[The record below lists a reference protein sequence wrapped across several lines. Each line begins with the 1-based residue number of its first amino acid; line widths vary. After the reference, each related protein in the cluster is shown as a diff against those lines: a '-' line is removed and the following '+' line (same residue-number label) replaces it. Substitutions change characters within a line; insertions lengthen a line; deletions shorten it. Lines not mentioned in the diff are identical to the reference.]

1 MAEPVLELSNIE
13 KEFGSDGVVTRVLSG
28 IDLRVDAGEL
38 VAIIGPSGSG
48 KSTLLN
54 IIGLLMSPTR
64 GTLRILGEDVAAL
77 DDAALTHLRGRRVG
91 FIFQFH
97 HLLAGLSAAQNLMLP
112 LMIEKG
118 RATED
123 MRATAL
129 GALAEVGVEHK
140 ADVKPSRLS
149 GGEQQ
154 RIAVA
159 RALVKNPPLVLADE
173 PTGNLDTENSERVFE
188 LMRRYN
194 RERGTAVVIV
204 THDTRIAERCARVVE
219 VIDGRIHRD
228 ERTAGGAARMSV
240 KDPEARGPLAS

>member
-1 MAEPVLELSNIE
+1 MADPVLELTRID
-13 KEFGSDGVVTRVLSG
+13 KEFGAHGIVTRVLRSV
-28 IDLRVDAGEL
+28 DLRVDAGEL

-64 GTLRILGEDVAAL
+64 GGLRLLSQEVATL
-77 DDAALTHLRGRRVG
+77 DDDALTRLRGQRIG

-97 HLLAGLSAAQNLMLP
+97 HLLSGLTAAQNVMLP
-112 LMIEKG
+112 LMIEQG
-118 RATED
+118 RASAG

-129 GALAEVGVEHK
+129 RALAEVGLEQKVD
-140 ADVKPSRLS
+140 AKPTQLS

-154 RIAVA
+154 RVAVA
-159 RALVKNPPLVLADE
+159 RALVKDPALVLADE

-194 RERGTAVVIV
+194 RERGTAFVIV
-204 THDTRIAERCARVVE
+204 THDTRIAARCARVVE
-219 VIDGRIHRD
+219 VIDGSIRRD
-228 ERTAGGAARMSV
+228 QPVPQVGAPSA
-240 KDPEARGPLAS
+240 

>member
-13 KEFGSDGVVTRVLSG
+13 KEFGNDGVLTRVLSG
-28 IDLRVDAGEL
+28 VNLRVDAGEL

-64 GTLRILGEDVAAL
+64 GTLRIMAEDVATL
-77 DDAALTHLRGRRVG
+77 DDATLTRLRGRRVG

-112 LMIEKG
+112 LMIERG
-118 RATED
+118 RATAG
-123 MRATAL
+123 MRARAL
-129 GALAEVGVEHK
+129 AALAEVGVEHK
-140 ADVKPSRLS
+140 ADVRPARLS

-194 RERGTAVVIV
+194 RERGTAFVIV

-228 ERTAGGAARMSV
+228 APTRST
-240 KDPEARGPLAS
+240 

>member
-13 KEFGSDGVVTRVLSG
+13 KEFGNDGVVTRVLSG
-28 IDLRVDAGEL
+28 INLRIDAGEL

-64 GTLRILGEDVAAL
+64 GTLRILSEDVAEL
-77 DDAALTHLRGRRVG
+77 DDAALTRLRGRRVG

-123 MRATAL
+123 MRAKAL
-129 GALAEVGVEHK
+129 GALAEVGVAHK
-140 ADVKPSRLS
+140 ADVQPSRLS

-194 RERGTAVVIV
+194 RERGTAFVIV
-204 THDTRIAERCARVVE
+204 THDARIAERCARVVE

-228 ERTAGGAARMSV
+228 ARTTGDHSANLRQ
-240 KDPEARGPLAS
+240 

>member
-1 MAEPVLELSNIE
+1 MADPVLELSNVE
-13 KEFGSDGVVTRVLSG
+13 KEFGTDGVVTRVLSG
-28 IDLRVDAGEL
+28 VNLRVEAGEL

-64 GTLRILGEDVAAL
+64 GTVHVMGENVAAL
-77 DDAALTHLRGRRVG
+77 DDAALTRLRGQRVG

-112 LMIEKG
+112 LIIENG
-118 RATED
+118 RVTED
-123 MRATAL
+123 MRGKAL
-129 GALAEVGVEHK
+129 GALAEVGVESK

-154 RIAVA
+154 RVAVA
-159 RALVKNPPLVLADE
+159 RALIKNPPLVLADE
-173 PTGNLDTENSERVFE
+173 PTGNLDTENSERVFD

-194 RERGTAVVIV
+194 RERGTAFVIV
-204 THDTRIAERCARVVE
+204 THDTRIAQRCARIVE
-219 VIDGRIHRD
+219 VIDGKIRSDAPTERAVNVPEGRD
-228 ERTAGGAARMSV
+228 
-240 KDPEARGPLAS
+240 PLES